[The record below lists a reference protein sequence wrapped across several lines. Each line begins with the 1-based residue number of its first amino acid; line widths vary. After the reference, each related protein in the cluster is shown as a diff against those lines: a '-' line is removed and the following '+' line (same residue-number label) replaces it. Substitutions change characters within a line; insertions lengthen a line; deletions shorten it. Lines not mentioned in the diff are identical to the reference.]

1 MKPVIARLTTSLAI
15 CLLLSACPETTVS
28 DSFGTAPVRLKEAD
42 WDGNWRPADEGKE
55 LFTFRV
61 KDAAQG
67 VLELRETA
75 PKDPK
80 KKPEIFSLTL
90 RQIGAKTDD
99 RLHLGILK
107 DTGKTD
113 DGTPHLIRPSKDD
126 VFILWAIDHEAVTA
140 AIKSGELQGRIIPDK
155 DGPHNSLTT
164 DPKNYPQLLSPK
176 FWKWTEP
183 LVMMRVTQP

>member
-1 MKPVIARLTTSLAI
+1 MKPIIARLTTSLAL

-28 DSFGTAPVRLKEAD
+28 DSFGTAPVRLKEVD
-42 WDGNWRPADEGKE
+42 WAGNWRPADEVKE

-80 KKPEIFSLTL
+80 KKPVIFSLTL
-90 RQIGAKTDD
+90 RQIGTKTDEK
-99 RLHLGILK
+99 LHLAILK

-113 DGTPHLIRPSKDD
+113 DGTPHLIRPSKDG

-155 DGPHNSLTT
+155 DGPHNSLTA

-183 LVMMRVTQP
+183 MVMMRVTQS